1 MTQTKHKQRNILFGN
16 HTIMQEH
23 FYGGGKMKR
32 LSRRELQEMKKNM
45 KKVKDIAEKSKAY
58 HQNEVQQMEQFL
70 QQQFSEQ
77 MEK

>member
-1 MTQTKHKQRNILFGN
+1 
-16 HTIMQEH
+16 
-23 FYGGGKMKR
+23 MKR